1 MFQWHTDIQTVV
13 IPCFQETTTLRKC
26 EYIQNMYCTHVH
38 LCSCVSTSTSIASM
52 SIFAV
57 QDSSCKCW
65 KGTQLNYPLCI
76 AAMNTP
82 PENGVSYKRS
92 LWGNGIIWLCLKVWH
107 SKIMLLKK
115 IIVPCIYIYIMYL
128 LKKEPGSH
136 GILLSCHFRSPGRQ
150 DCFFAF
156 CNLWW

>member
-115 IIVPCIYIYIMYL
+115 IIVPCIYIYILCICLKRSQVAMGFCCHVILGL
-128 LKKEPGSH
+128 LVARIVFFC
-136 GILLSCHFRSPGRQ
+136 IL
-150 DCFFAF
+150 
-156 CNLWW
+156 